1 MTQTRG
7 LKNPRTKPKVP
18 SKPKEIRTKMKGS
31 FWNQEPNNVG
41 RPANTL
47 WNKPFG

>member
-1 MTQTRG
+1 
-7 LKNPRTKPKVP
+7 
-18 SKPKEIRTKMKGS
+18 MKGS